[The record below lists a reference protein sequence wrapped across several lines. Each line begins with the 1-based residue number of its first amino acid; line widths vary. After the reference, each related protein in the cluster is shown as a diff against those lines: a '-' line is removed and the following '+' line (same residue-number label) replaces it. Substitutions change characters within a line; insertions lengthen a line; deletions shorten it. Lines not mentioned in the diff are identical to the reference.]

1 MPPTM
6 LISSLEGIRRKVR
19 VLSVL
24 YGVGVVLAS
33 VVGLVLAVMLL
44 DYLLN
49 LMAWPR
55 VVMMLGG
62 AALLGYVA
70 WRWVIRPV
78 LARMTIND
86 IAGRVE
92 TAFPQFDDRLR
103 STVDFL
109 AQQKR
114 IPGSD
119 AMKDRVVS
127 ETATLAGNLDM
138 NRAIVARPAYL
149 SMAGGV
155 GAIALAIVLGLVV
168 NQNYLSI
175 AMSRL
180 LTPFDGKAWPKKVQI
195 EVLGTPQARVP
206 VGERLDIRMKLS
218 RGDKQSMRAIVY
230 YQYDDGPVQQE
241 FMERGADGTYSSSL
255 DARIESNRHAA
266 NLKIWMKSGDDQVN
280 LAPVTVVPRLAIQA
294 VQALVTP
301 PPYVSNRST
310 TTVDLTLAPAVMAA
324 GSDVA
329 LRVTFNKPDRK
340 STRLNSSHSQI

>member
-33 VVGLVLAVMLL
+33 VVGLLIALVLL

-49 LMAWPR
+49 LRAWPR
-55 VVMMLGG
+55 VVMMIG
-62 AALLGYVA
+62 AAGVLGYVA
-70 WRWVIRPV
+70 WQWVVRPL
-78 LARMTIND
+78 LARMSIGD

-109 AQQKR
+109 GQKG

-127 ETATLAGNLDM
+127 ETAALAGNLDM
-138 NRAIVARPAYL
+138 NRAVVARPAYL
-149 SMAGGV
+149 SAAGGV
-155 GAIALAIVLGLVV
+155 GAVALVVLLALVV
-168 NQNYLSI
+168 NQQYLNI
-175 AMSRL
+175 ALSRL
-180 LTPFDGKAWPKKVQI
+180 FTPFDGKAWPKKVQI
-195 EVLGTPQARVP
+195 DVLATPQTRVP
-206 VGERLDIRMKLS
+206 VGERLDIRMKLA
-218 RGDKQSMRAIVY
+218 RGDSQSMRAVVY

-241 FMERGADGTYSSSL
+241 FMARGADGTYSSSL
-255 DARIESNRHAA
+255 DARIEQNKTASA
-266 NLKIWMKSGDDQVN
+266 LKIWMKSGDDRVD
-280 LAPVTVVPRLAIQA
+280 LGPVTVVPRLAIQS

-301 PPYVSNRST
+301 PPY
-310 TTVDLTLAPAVMAA
+310 
-324 GSDVA
+324 
-329 LRVTFNKPDRK
+329 
-340 STRLNSSHSQI
+340 